1 MKSKKFIMILITTIF
16 LACLFALSASA
27 MKIYVARADGDTLVL
42 EVEPNDSI
50 DAVKAQ
56 IQEQTGM
63 TSDEQRLLWAGKR
76 LEEGKTLSDYNIQK
90 ESTLQLIK
98 REPIVA
104 GEARIGGVVVNLGG
118 DISMKY
124 YVELGSGVDIQ
135 DVALKTEFLGNV
147 KYLTV
152 DKTEDDQP
160 VMNLVY
166 YVFTLEGITP
176 QCMGDDIDAELY
188 VGETKVD
195 EKLDYSVKDNLV
207 SVYDGSSDATKQLII
222 DTLEYGAAAQVYRDY
237 KTDALVTD
245 GVDFISEGKAEAEI
259 PGSSPVMNETVAHT
273 LRQATV
279 HFSSV
284 NLIKITY
291 YDGEI
296 KTLTSGAVAAYDFAK
311 KMQFS
316 AEGLFTLGYS
326 VNDYCYD
333 VTNAGGTSENM
344 KSLAKAL
351 YNYGLS
357 AHIVKGNHEGGTDQ
371 TCMGYQCDICGEWY
385 GEKAVDAHNLT
396 YTANGNII
404 TESCSADCG
413 YSETA
418 TISATDETYDGLVH
432 NTAIVDYSEGWKGGE
447 LTISYANNTNAG
459 TATASITVGEATAT
473 VDFTIAKAPLTVT
486 ADAKIKSY
494 GDENPTLT
502 YTAEGLLGGDT
513 LTSALTGALSRE
525 EGENV
530 GSYAITLGTLSADNY
545 TISYEGADFTI
556 QAKEVTEP
564 IVTLDQISYQ
574 YDGNVKEP
582 KVISIVVDGRTLT
595 EGIDYTVSYEDN
607 VYVGNYAT
615 VVINF
620 MGNYDGTFRKWF
632 KITQD
637 PSTTPFDGIWIQ

>member
-1 MKSKKFIMILITTIF
+1 MKSKKFMMILITTIF

-27 MKIYVARADGDTLVL
+27 MQIYVARADGDTLVL

-56 IQEQTGM
+56 IQEQTGI
-63 TSDEQRLLWAGKR
+63 TSDEQWLLLAGKR
-76 LEEGKTLSDYNIQK
+76 LEEGKTLSDYHIQK
-90 ESTLQLIK
+90 ESTLQLIR

-135 DVALKTEFLGNV
+135 DVALKTEYLGNV

-160 VMNLVY
+160 VMNLIY

-207 SVYDGSSDATKQLII
+207 SIYDGSNDATKQLII

-245 GVDFISEGKAEAEI
+245 GVDFISEGKTEVDV
-259 PGSSPVMNETVAHT
+259 PKSSPVVNETVAHT
-273 LRQATV
+273 LGQATV

-333 VTNAGGTSENM
+333 VTNAGGTSKNM

-351 YNYGLS
+351 YNYGYSAKVYDHVVNGAGEHTTVNGICTLCNENIGYDLDETTKTYSVYEAEALQSVLDEAALRDGTVKLMRDLTVDADSYYSLEIPFGSVILDLNGYKLTSADEVAILVAKEATLTVKDSGVGVIPGTINALS
-357 AHIVKGNHEGGTDQ
+357 EGLKTAGIKNEGALFVEGGT
-371 TCMGYQCDICGEWY
+371 I
-385 GEKAVDAHNLT
+385 L
-396 YTANGNII
+396 ANTFGILN
-404 TESCSADCG
+404 
-413 YSETA
+413 
-418 TISATDETYDGLVH
+418 DG
-432 NTAIVDYSEGWKGGE
+432 T
-447 LTISYANNTNAG
+447 LTISG
-459 TATASITVGEATAT
+459 GDVGSKYHVAILGGE
-473 VDFTIAKAPLTVT
+473 VILDGAPLLFNGSENMSGDYLGCDFACSTILVQG
-486 ADAKIKSY
+486 DL
-494 GDENPTLT
+494 GDEHYT
-502 YTAEGLLGGDT
+502 YYDSNVLNDLRNFVEFTGYSLSTDR
-513 LTSALTGALSRE
+513 TSF
-525 EGENV
+525 
-530 GSYAITLGTLSADNY
+530 D
-545 TISYEGADFTI
+545 
-556 QAKEVTEP
+556 
-564 IVTLDQISYQ
+564 
-574 YDGNVKEP
+574 
-582 KVISIVVDGRTLT
+582 KV
-595 EGIDYTVSYEDN
+595 N
-607 VYVGNYAT
+607 
-615 VVINF
+615 
-620 MGNYDGTFRKWF
+620 
-632 KITQD
+632 
-637 PSTTPFDGIWIQ
+637 

>member
-1 MKSKKFIMILITTIF
+1 MKTKKFIMLLFTTIF

-27 MKIYVARADGDTLVL
+27 MQIYVARANGDTLVL

-50 DAVKAQ
+50 DAVKAK
-56 IQEQTGM
+56 IQGQTGM
-63 TSDEQRLLWAGKR
+63 DPDEQRLLWAGKR
-76 LEEGKTLSDYNIQK
+76 LEEGKTLLDYHIPK
-90 ESTLQLIK
+90 ESTLQLI
-98 REPIVA
+98 RSEPIVA
-104 GEARIGGVVVNLGG
+104 GEARIGGNVVNLGG

-135 DVALKTEFLGNV
+135 DVALKTEYLGNV

-160 VMNLVY
+160 VMNLIY

-222 DTLEYGAAAQVYRDY
+222 DTLKYGAAAQVYRDY

-245 GVDFISEGKAEAEI
+245 GVYFISEGKAEAEI
-259 PGSSPVMNETVAHT
+259 PRSSPVVNETVAHT
-273 LRQATV
+273 LGQATV

-291 YDGEI
+291 FDGEI
-296 KTLTSGAVAAYDFAK
+296 KTLTSDAVAAYDFAE
-311 KMQFS
+311 KMQF
-316 AEGLFTLGYS
+316 AKDGLFTLGYS

-333 VTNAGGTSENM
+333 AINAGGTSENM
-344 KSLAKAL
+344 KALAKAL

-357 AHIVKGNHEGGTDQ
+357 AHVVKGNHEGGTDQ
-371 TCMGYQCDICGEWY
+371 TCRGYQCDICGEWY

-404 TESCSADCG
+404 TESCSVGCG

-418 TISATDETYDGLVH
+418 TIIARDATYDGLVH
-432 NTAIVDYSEGWKGGE
+432 NTAIVNYSEGWKGGE

-494 GDENPTLT
+494 GDEDPTLT

-513 LTSALTGALSRE
+513 LTGALTGALSRE

-530 GSYAITLGTLSADNY
+530 GSYAITLGTLYADNY
-545 TISYEGADFTI
+545 TISFEGADFTI
-556 QAKEVTEP
+556 QAKEVTDP
-564 IVTLDQISYQ
+564 TVTLDQTSYQ

-595 EGIDYTVSYEDN
+595 EGVDYTVSYENN

>member
-1 MKSKKFIMILITTIF
+1 MKSKKFIMILLTTIF

-27 MKIYVARADGDTLVL
+27 MQIYVARADGDTLVL

-63 TSDEQRLLWAGKR
+63 PSDEQRLLWAGKR
-76 LEEGKTLSDYNIQK
+76 LEEGKTLSDYHIQK

-135 DVALKTEFLGNV
+135 DVALKTEYLGNV

-160 VMNLVY
+160 VMNLIY

-259 PGSSPVMNETVAHT
+259 PGSSPVVNETVAHT

-291 YDGEI
+291 FDGEI

-351 YNYGLS
+351 YNYGYS
-357 AHIVKGNHEGGTDQ
+357 AKVYDHVVNGVGEHTTVNGICTLCNENIGYDLDETTKTYSVYEAEALQSVLDEAALRDGTVKLMRDLT
-371 TCMGYQCDICGEWY
+371 
-385 GEKAVDAHNLT
+385 VDADSYYSLEIPFGSVILDLNGYKLT
-396 YTANGNII
+396 
-404 TESCSADCG
+404 SAD
-413 YSETA
+413 EVA
-418 TISATDETYDGLVH
+418 ILVAKEASL
-432 NTAIVDYSEGWKGGE
+432 TVKDSGVGVIPGAIDALSEGLKTAGIKNEGALFFE
-447 LTISYANNTNAG
+447 DGTILANTFGILNDGTLTISG
-459 TATASITVGEATAT
+459 GSVGSKYHVAILGGE
-473 VDFTIAKAPLTVT
+473 VILDGAPLLFNGSENTSGDYLGCDFACSTILVQG
-486 ADAKIKSY
+486 DL
-494 GDENPTLT
+494 GDE
-502 YTAEGLLGGDT
+502 
-513 LTSALTGALSRE
+513 
-525 EGENV
+525 
-530 GSYAITLGTLSADNY
+530 
-545 TISYEGADFTI
+545 
-556 QAKEVTEP
+556 
-564 IVTLDQISYQ
+564 
-574 YDGNVKEP
+574 
-582 KVISIVVDGRTLT
+582 
-595 EGIDYTVSYEDN
+595 DYTYYDSN
-607 VYVGNYAT
+607 VLNDLR
-615 VVINF
+615 NF
-620 MGNYDGTFRKWF
+620 VEFTGYSL
-632 KITQD
+632 
-637 PSTTPFDGIWIQ
+637 STDRTSFDKVN

>member
-1 MKSKKFIMILITTIF
+1 MMLITTI
-16 LACLFALSASA
+16 LLMCLFALSASA
-27 MKIYVARADGDTLVL
+27 MQIYVARADGDTLVL

-50 DAVKAQ
+50 DAVKAK
-56 IQEQTGM
+56 IQGQTGM
-63 TSDEQRLLWAGKR
+63 DPDEQRLFWAGKR
-76 LEEGKTLSDYNIQK
+76 LEEGKTLSDYHIQK
-90 ESTLQLIK
+90 ESTLQLI
-98 REPIVA
+98 RSEPIVA

-152 DKTEDDQP
+152 DKTEDGQP
-160 VMNLVY
+160 VMHLIY

-176 QCMGDDIDAELY
+176 QCMDDDIDAELY

-207 SVYDGSSDATKQLII
+207 SIYDGSNDATKQLII

-245 GVDFISEGKAEAEI
+245 GVDFISAGKAEAEI
-259 PGSSPVMNETVAHT
+259 PGSSPVVNETVAHT
-273 LRQATV
+273 LGQATV

-291 YDGEI
+291 FDGEI
-296 KTLTSGAVAAYDFAK
+296 KTLTSDAVAAYDFAK
-311 KMQFS
+311 KMQFTKD
-316 AEGLFTLGYS
+316 GLFTLGYS
-326 VNDYCYD
+326 VNDYCYG
-333 VTNAGGTSENM
+333 VLNSETASEAM

-357 AHIVKGNHEGGTDQ
+357 AHIAKGNHEGGTDQ
-371 TCMGYQCDICGEWY
+371 TCRGYQCDICGEWY

-404 TESCSADCG
+404 TESCSVGCG

-418 TISATDETYDGLVH
+418 TISATDATYNGLVH
-432 NTAIVDYSEGWKGGE
+432 NTATVDYSEGWKGGE
-447 LTISYANNTNAG
+447 LTVSYANNTNAG
-459 TATASITVGEATAT
+459 TATASITVGGATAT
-473 VDFTIAKAPLTVT
+473 VDFTIEKATVTVT

-502 YTAEGLLGGDT
+502 YTAEGLLGDD
-513 LTSALTGALSRE
+513 ALTGALTRE

-530 GSYAITLGTLSADNY
+530 GSYAIILGTLTADNY
-545 TISYEGADFTI
+545 TISFVGADFTI

-564 IVTLDQISYQ
+564 IITLDQTSYQ

-595 EGIDYTVSYEDN
+595 EGIDYTISYEDN

>member
-27 MKIYVARADGDTLVL
+27 MQIYVARANGDTLVL

-63 TSDEQRLLWAGKR
+63 ASDEQRLFWAGKR
-76 LEEGKTLSDYNIQK
+76 LEEGKTLSDYHIQK
-90 ESTLQLIK
+90 ESTLQLI
-98 REPIVA
+98 RSEPIVA

-135 DVALKTEFLGNV
+135 DVALKTEYLGNV

-160 VMNLVY
+160 VMNLIY

-245 GVDFISEGKAEAEI
+245 GVDFISEGKTEADV
-259 PGSSPVMNETVAHT
+259 PKSSPVVNETVAHT
-273 LRQATV
+273 LGQATV

-291 YDGEI
+291 FDGEI
-296 KTLTSGAVAAYDFAK
+296 KTLTSDAVAAYDFAE
-311 KMQFS
+311 KMQF
-316 AEGLFTLGYS
+316 AKDGLFTLGYS
-326 VNDYCYD
+326 VNDYCYAVINNEKATD
-333 VTNAGGTSENM
+333 TM

-357 AHIVKGNHEGGTDQ
+357 AHIAKGNHEGGTDQ
-371 TCMGYQCDICGEWY
+371 TCRGYQCDICGEWY
-385 GEKAVDAHNLT
+385 GENAVDAHNLT

-404 TESCSADCG
+404 TESCSVGCG

-418 TISATDETYDGLVH
+418 TISTTNATYDGNEH
-432 NTAIVDYSEGWKGGE
+432 NTATVDYSAGWKGGE

-459 TATASITVGEATAT
+459 TATASITISGATAT
-473 VDFTIAKAPLTVT
+473 VDFTIEKATVTVT
-486 ADAKIKSY
+486 ADAKIKTY
-494 GDENPTLT
+494 GDEDPTLT

-513 LTSALTGALSRE
+513 LTGALTGALSRE

-545 TISYEGADFTI
+545 TISFEGADFTI

-595 EGIDYTVSYEDN
+595 EGIDYTVSYENN

-637 PSTTPFDGIWIQ
+637 PDTTPFDGIWIQ